1 MTTKIYRPS
10 ARFDVL
16 KLPVLGRLLRWRW
29 GRLLLQLLLLA
40 VAALII
46 YDGFTGPQL
55 APENIATVSA
65 WLHYRGLVVLAL
77 LFFGNLFCMSCP
89 FTLPRT
95 LARKLAGR
103 GRRWPRTLRNKWLAI
118 GAFVLFL
125 FAYEWFDLW
134 ASPLLTAWVA
144 VGYFLLSFLL
154 EAIFAGSPFC
164 KYVCPLGT
172 FNFTASTI
180 SPTQI
185 TVTDPDVC
193 RTCEGK
199 ECVNGSADVLG
210 CGTELFPPQI
220 TSNIDCVLCLD
231 CARACPYDNVAL
243 AVRSP
248 LHELSRPEAQLRRWD
263 WGFLILTFAF
273 AGLANAFGMVP
284 PVFALQEAVAAWLG
298 TQSEGLVLALIFGAI
313 LVAIPAVVGLSV
325 AWLSRALSGRDE
337 PLRASFSRFV
347 PAVAPLAF
355 AIWLAHYGFHFA
367 TGALSIIPVFQS
379 FLLDHG
385 VALLGRPDWTVGAL
399 LPTSWLAPLEILITL
414 VGLIAGLYLVG
425 ERASHTQERLAAQ
438 LPWMLLLVFL
448 ALAAVGLFTMPM
460 EMRGTNFMN

>member
-1 MTTKIYRPS
+1 MTAPIHRPS
-10 ARFDVL
+10 ARLDVL
-16 KLPVLGRLLRWRW
+16 KITVAGRLLTWRW

-40 VAALII
+40 VAGLII
-46 YDGFTGPQL
+46 YDGFTGPQV
-55 APENIATVSA
+55 APENIATVAA

-89 FTLPRT
+89 FMWPRT

-103 GRRWPRTLRNKWLAI
+103 GRRWPRALRNKWLAI

-144 VGYFLLSFLL
+144 VGYFLLSFIL
-154 EAIFAGSPFC
+154 EAVFAGSPFC

-185 TVTDPDVC
+185 TVADPDVC

-199 ECVNGSADVLG
+199 ECVNGSAAVLG

-220 TSNIDCVLCLD
+220 ASNMDCVLCLD

-243 AVRSP
+243 AARSP
-248 LHELSRPEAQLRRWD
+248 LHELSRQGAWPRRWD
-263 WGFLILTFAF
+263 WGFLILIFAF
-273 AGLANAFGMVP
+273 AGLGNAFGMVP
-284 PVFALQEAVAAWLG
+284 PVYALQEALADRLG
-298 TQSEGLVLALIFGAI
+298 TESEGLVLALIFGVL
-313 LVAIPAVVGLSV
+313 LVVLPAGVGLGV
-325 AWLSRALSGRDE
+325 AWLGRAISGRDE
-337 PLRASFSRFV
+337 PLRVALSRFV
-347 PAVAPLAF
+347 PAVVPLAV

-367 TGALSIIPVFQS
+367 TGALSIFPVLQS

-385 VALLGRPDWTVGAL
+385 INLLGRPDWTLSAL
-399 LPTSWLAPLEILITL
+399 LPRSWLMPLEILFTL
-414 VGLIAGLYLVG
+414 TGLGASLYLLG
-425 ERASHTQERLAAQ
+425 ERAHRTGERLATQ
-438 LPWMLLLVFL
+438 LPWIGLLLLL
-448 ALAAVGLFTMPM
+448 ALAAVLLFTMPM
-460 EMRGTNFMN
+460 EMRGTSFMN